1 MSVRTNYVPLHSI
14 IVTRD
19 DVQVD
24 ALVEYNKT
32 GKAFKFTED
41 EVKDIIKA
49 NDGNSAM
56 SLRSPTDEVKT
67 DDGETIVV
75 PSGSD
80 GTPTTVTTD
89 DPTAAVKA
97 EAAAKAKAEAAAK
110 AKAKDTDL

>member
-14 IVTRD
+14 IVTREGA
-19 DVQVD
+19 QVD

-32 GKAFKFTED
+32 GKAFKFTEE
-41 EVKDIIKA
+41 EVKDIIQA

-80 GTPTTVTTD
+80 GTPTTVTTN
-89 DPTAAVKA
+89 DPTAA
-97 EAAAKAKAEAAAK
+97 AKTKAEAAAK